1 MNIIELKELIDRYY
15 ENELDKTE
23 ELTLFTEL
31 AVNEEGREYFKVV
44 NLIKSSIIADLS
56 DFPEELDER
65 ILTVIGST
73 EQEEISKFSGS
84 YLQVFSY
91 AAAIVILIVS
101 AFLYSEFTAYK
112 SELQILDAKLKK
124 QNQTIEML
132 YNSYPVITVKPSLN
146 Q

>member
-23 ELTLFTEL
+23 ELTLFTAL

-73 EQEEISKFSGS
+73 EQEEKSKFSGS

-91 AAAIVILIVS
+91 AAAIVILIAS

>member
-73 EQEEISKFSGS
+73 EQEEKSKFSGS

-91 AAAIVILIVS
+91 AAAIVILIAS